1 MTFRF
6 IDVEKHN
13 HKVARLCRVLRVS
26 RSGYYAWAGR
36 GLSDR
41 AASDIALAAQ
51 ITAIHTESDGTYGTP
66 RIFRELRAM
75 GIRVSRRRVGRLMR
89 ELVVASNRRRGA
101 PNEPLKPGE
110 TNVTVVAV
118 ELSGCLPGGDSVR
131 CVGRAGGHTQ
141 RRA

>member
-36 GLSDR
+36 GLSDH

-51 ITAIHTESDGTYGTP
+51 ICAARASANQDP
-66 RIFRELRAM
+66 RPHLQ
-75 GIRVSRRRVGRLMR
+75 
-89 ELVVASNRRRGA
+89 
-101 PNEPLKPGE
+101 
-110 TNVTVVAV
+110 
-118 ELSGCLPGGDSVR
+118 LS
-131 CVGRAGGHTQ
+131 H
-141 RRA
+141 